1 MNEPTNGHEP
11 LDPFHYYEVLDRTS
25 VVAELFDFSLA
36 GHPVVESDAEL
47 AELTERVGGLLEA
60 IYERA
65 GDLLDAKLD
74 ELDEG

>member
-36 GHPVVESDAEL
+36 GHPVVESDGEL
-47 AELTERVGGLLEA
+47 SELTERVGALLEA

-65 GDLLDAKLD
+65 SDLLDEKLD

>member
-11 LDPFHYYEVLDRTS
+11 LDPFHYYEVIDRTS
-25 VVAELFDFSLA
+25 VVAELFDFSLG
-36 GHPVVESDAEL
+36 GHPVVESDADLSDLVEQ
-47 AELTERVGGLLEA
+47 VGGLLEA

-65 GDLLDAKLD
+65 SDLLDAKLD